1 MQSKI
6 LLIILLPQ
14 RELPLSGLGL
24 VFHPEAEALVLPCR
38 TVRHFER
45 LEVLALLGRDAK
57 MVEVVLLFAAV
68 FVRQETARQLDDAPS
83 NSNKRFESEISK
95 QCERF

>member
-1 MQSKI
+1 
-6 LLIILLPQ
+6 
-14 RELPLSGLGL
+14 
-24 VFHPEAEALVLPCR
+24 
-38 TVRHFER
+38 
-45 LEVLALLGRDAK
+45 VLALLGRDAK